1 MFLFVFVMAI
11 LLSEQDSLSQSIDA
25 LVNEPDVQTSALPAA
40 ELSYLFNQPRR
51 ATPTVPPGLS
61 APTSRVGTPSSA
73 SIRPPPGIPTPIAP
87 AVPDLPTSRVS
98 TPSRTNKDSAERSKA
113 TDNIGLDASKTPTI
127 EKPDTAK
134 VIATKTNDTPTPRSE
149 SGTNAQKGE
158 RGLTDVSNNGK
169 EAKNGKGTSSKVQSP
184 ANEALVMT
192 AENEDSAGPKHG
204 QVSLT
209 GSKDEK
215 QSAES
220 YKIEQKA
227 GISTAKRQHPGMLHI
242 PKKDPVIQERE
253 PSSAGTEGATKNPR
267 AVSLTSISTSRPAT
281 PTGTAAG
288 SPLKRTGPSI
298 MRITNT
304 PKMESPPTVS
314 ASAPVSA
321 VPNLSVASIR
331 SRQPSLAS
339 INQAPGT
346 PLSEFISDAA
356 SMTSASASISRTNS
370 PPPGGRVG
378 SAPARIKTK
387 SQAKKERQEKA
398 KQMAEQEIGM
408 TMESRAPSEEPIV
421 QEGIQTRKR
430 KEKKEKKKSM
440 KTTKSTP
447 TDTPT
452 GTPVP
457 DEGDQS
463 SVVETI
469 SQDVERPK
477 EEVEERRA
485 PQPLTASQIVAK
497 LLSTGEIT
505 HEQIENMF
513 KSFPQG
519 PNERHVTLQDAPNRG
534 REYELSEECARA
546 VFEDS
551 EAQRLGGEDGRI
563 SSRVLISGSG
573 RIIRCLSKSEEDR
586 YLQVESRLRSAE
598 PPNKWTPT
606 KEPVF
611 DIEAIMRDLCVQDV
625 LERQFFSR
633 RQQRPGSSAAASAAG
648 AADSTAAQLA
658 LDEAANYNDEFIVPS
673 DPADSSTSS
682 IADDALPVK
691 KARHAVETQK
701 QHAAARLASTPRG
714 AASGLPSFPYVTLNG
729 ISLTDNAGLLLGIDF
744 GNGSGTNYN
753 HSTASVGVG
762 VGKGRNAA
770 GGASAVLPS
779 SSSSAAAAAA
789 SPAYAGPMPSLQMVE
804 KELNAEKQRANEAT
818 KRLNQAAK
826 RVRKIVQTGSG
837 WGGAASPSASS
848 PSVSTK

>member
-1 MFLFVFVMAI
+1 
-11 LLSEQDSLSQSIDA
+11 
-25 LVNEPDVQTSALPAA
+25 
-40 ELSYLFNQPRR
+40 
-51 ATPTVPPGLS
+51 
-61 APTSRVGTPSSA
+61 
-73 SIRPPPGIPTPIAP
+73 
-87 AVPDLPTSRVS
+87 
-98 TPSRTNKDSAERSKA
+98 
-113 TDNIGLDASKTPTI
+113 
-127 EKPDTAK
+127 
-134 VIATKTNDTPTPRSE
+134 
-149 SGTNAQKGE
+149 
-158 RGLTDVSNNGK
+158 
-169 EAKNGKGTSSKVQSP
+169 
-184 ANEALVMT
+184 
-192 AENEDSAGPKHG
+192 
-204 QVSLT
+204 
-209 GSKDEK
+209 
-215 QSAES
+215 
-220 YKIEQKA
+220 
-227 GISTAKRQHPGMLHI
+227 
-242 PKKDPVIQERE
+242 
-253 PSSAGTEGATKNPR
+253 
-267 AVSLTSISTSRPAT
+267 
-281 PTGTAAG
+281 
-288 SPLKRTGPSI
+288 

-304 PKMESPPTVS
+304 PKMESPPTVG

-321 VPNLSVASIR
+321 VPNPSVASIR
-331 SRQPSLAS
+331 SRQPSVAS
-339 INQAPGT
+339 ISQAPGT

-378 SAPARIKTK
+378 SAPARTKTK

-398 KQMAEQEIGM
+398 KQMAEQEIGL
-408 TMESRAPSEEPIV
+408 TKESRAPSEEPII

-430 KEKKEKKKSM
+430 KEKKEKKKSA
-440 KTTKSTP
+440 KTTMSTP
-447 TDTPT
+447 TDTPI
-452 GTPVP
+452 GTPAP
-457 DEGDQS
+457 EEAEQS
-463 SVVETI
+463 TVVETV
-469 SQDVERPK
+469 SQDVEIPK
-477 EEVEERRA
+477 EEVEEKRA

-519 PNERHVTLQDAPNRG
+519 PNERHITIQDAPNRG
-534 REYELSEECARA
+534 RGYELTDEGVRA
-546 VFEDS
+546 IFENS
-551 EAQRLGGEDGRI
+551 EAQRLGGEDGRL

-573 RIIRCLSKSEEDR
+573 RILRCLSKSEEDR

-625 LERQFFSR
+625 LERQYLSR

-648 AADSTAAQLA
+648 VADSSAAQLA

-701 QHAAARLASTPRG
+701 QHAAARLASSPRG
-714 AASGLPSFPYVTLNG
+714 AAAGLPSFPYVTLNG

-753 HSTASVGVG
+753 HGTAGVGVA

-770 GGASAVLPS
+770 GGASAVSPS
-779 SSSSAAAAAA
+779 LSATAAAAAA
-789 SPAYAGPMPSLQMVE
+789 SSPAYAGPMPSLQMVE

-826 RVRKIVQTGSG
+826 RVRKIVQTGSV
-837 WGGAASPSASS
+837 WGGASSPSASS
-848 PSVSTK
+848 PSASTK

>member
-1 MFLFVFVMAI
+1 MTV
-11 LLSEQDSLSQSIDA
+11 SEQDSLSQSIDA
-25 LVNEPDVQTSALPAA
+25 LVNEPDVQTPALPAA
-40 ELSYLFNQPRR
+40 DLSYLFNQPRR

-73 SIRPPPGIPTPIAP
+73 SIRPPPGIPTPQANAIAP

-98 TPSRTNKDSAERSKA
+98 TPSRTTNKDPAERSKA
-113 TDNIGLDASKTPTI
+113 TDNIGLDASETPTI

-134 VIATKTNDTPTPRSE
+134 VVATKADDKSKRKPET
-149 SGTNAQKGE
+149 GTKTKPAE
-158 RGLTDVSNNGK
+158 ETLPDIAHNGK
-169 EAKNGKGTSSKVQSP
+169 EGEQSKDIDIASAKDQH
-184 ANEALVMT
+184 
-192 AENEDSAGPKHG
+192 PKAKAP
-204 QVSLT
+204 QTKPEKKELT
-209 GSKDEK
+209 GPQPVETSLSKAKDGK
-215 QSAES
+215 QNVES
-220 YKIEQKA
+220 ERPEPKS
-227 GISTAKRQHPGMLHI
+227 GMSTAKRQHPGMLQI
-242 PKKDPVIQERE
+242 PKKEALNQERE
-253 PSSAGTEGATKNPR
+253 PSSAGAESTTKNPR
-267 AVSLTSISTSRPAT
+267 AVSLTATSTSRPAT

-304 PKMESPPTVS
+304 PKTESPPVAS

-321 VPNLSVASIR
+321 VPNPSVASIR
-331 SRQPSLAS
+331 SRQPSIAS
-339 INQAPGT
+339 LNQAPGT

-356 SMTSASASISRTNS
+356 SMTSASASISRANS

-378 SAPARIKTK
+378 SAPARTKTK

-398 KQMAEQEIGM
+398 KLMAEQEIGM
-408 TMESRAPSEEPIV
+408 NKDSRAQSEEPIV

-430 KEKKEKKKSM
+430 KEKKEKKKPT
-440 KTTKSTP
+440 KTAKSTP

-452 GTPVP
+452 GTPAPEESVE
-457 DEGDQS
+457 DT
-463 SVVETI
+463 VVETTV
-469 SQDVERPK
+469 Q
-477 EEVEERRA
+477 EVEQPMEEPEEKKA

-497 LLSTGEIT
+497 LLANGDIT
-505 HEQIENMF
+505 HEQMENMF

-519 PNERHVTLQDAPNRG
+519 PNERQITLQDAPNRG
-534 REYELSEECARA
+534 REYELGDDDARA
-546 VFEDS
+546 IVDNS
-551 EAQRLGGEDGRI
+551 EPQRLGGEDGRL

-573 RIIRCLSKSEEDR
+573 RILRCLSKSEEDR
-586 YLQVESRLRSAE
+586 YLQVEARLRSAE
-598 PPNKWTPT
+598 PPHKWTPT

-611 DIEAIMRDLCVQDV
+611 DIEAIMRDLCIQDV
-625 LERQFFSR
+625 LERQSFSR

-648 AADSTAAQLA
+648 AADSNAIA

-673 DPADSSTSS
+673 DPVDSTSS
-682 IADDALPVK
+682 VADEALPIK

-701 QHAAARLASTPRG
+701 QHVAARLASAPR
-714 AASGLPSFPYVTLNG
+714 ATSGLPSFPYVTLNG

-753 HSTASVGVG
+753 HSTAGVGVG

-770 GGASAVLPS
+770 GGASAVSAS
-779 SSSSAAAAAA
+779 SSTAAVAP
-789 SPAYAGPMPSLQMVE
+789 SPAFVGPMPSLQMVE
-804 KELNAEKQRANEAT
+804 KELNTEKQRANDAT

-848 PSVSTK
+848 PASAK